1 MKLLKTDHFSKIGVL
16 MRAGM
21 LTQEDYTAL
30 KNKAQRIDFPKNII
44 EYTLDEYF
52 GLLKAITKNDVEVVR
67 YVFPKINLRRLNVG
81 RYFSILRTI
90 DLQFDEIKKAF
101 ESIKRPPLSQEAIR
115 AGFQNLDFG
124 DFGLLDYMAKRQMM
138 TDEEA
143 SKTPLGLVIMKLQND
158 AEVAM
163 CEYRMNEIL
172 KEKYR

>member
-1 MKLLKTDHFSKIGVL
+1 MKLLKTDHFTRVGVL
-16 MRAGM
+16 MRAGI

-30 KNKAQRIDFPKNII
+30 KNKAQRIDLKKNIV

-52 GLLKAITKNDVEVVR
+52 GLLKAINKNDVEVVR
-67 YVFPKINLRRLNVG
+67 YVVPKINLRKLNVD
-81 RYFSILRTI
+81 RYFNILRTI

-101 ESIKRPPLSQEAIR
+101 ESIKRPPLSSEAIM
-115 AGFQNLDFG
+115 AGFDQLDFG
-124 DFGLLDYMAKRQMM
+124 DFGLLDYIAKRQML

-172 KEKYR
+172 KEKYK